1 MTSPLTL
8 PLWKDLGVRRVSGPS
23 SMDSWLG
30 PTRRGTTDK
39 QLSPAE
45 SGPGGVGSPGSGG
58 ACVRSQSRD
67 KQEAGR
73 KSRRPSY
80 VAQGNVGTHT

>member
-30 PTRRGTTDK
+30 TTDK
-39 QLSPAE
+39 RLSPAE
-45 SGPGGVGSPGSGG
+45 SGPGGVGLPGSGG